1 MRRPEASFAS
11 PFSASV
17 AAQWGE
23 AVRKARL
30 HRNLTQADF
39 AQRARMSVATLQ
51 RVERGDTAVSFT
63 SWLSAM
69 EAGALLPALQA
80 AADASVQ
87 SLGPVVRVVEPRQ
100 RASRPR
106 RQASALDSYAF

>member
-11 PFSASV
+11 PLSASV

-23 AVRKARL
+23 AVRAARL

-39 AQRARMSVATLQ
+39 AQRARMSIATLQ

-80 AADASVQ
+80 AAESAVQ
-87 SLGPVVRVVEPRQ
+87 SHGPARVVEPRQ